1 VHLELTLEIIEG
13 DHSSQEVSETV
24 LLTTSVKGVGTV
36 LDQSRSLWKL
46 TYSVCPLSSQPH
58 LYHLLPETLVMGR
71 GSLQGYI
78 QGKISIDFVSLDKIL
93 SVNKYGTVDIVLESY
108 RLVFSFWLL

>member
-1 VHLELTLEIIEG
+1 MHLKLTLGIIEG
-13 DHSSQEVSETV
+13 DHSSQEVSETM
-24 LLTTSVKGVGTV
+24 LLTTLVKGVGTV
-36 LDQSRSLWKL
+36 FDQSCSLWKL
-46 TYSVCPLSSQPH
+46 TYSMYPLSSQPH

-71 GSLQGYI
+71 GSLQGCI

-93 SVNKYGTVDIVLESY
+93 SVNKCGTVDTILESY